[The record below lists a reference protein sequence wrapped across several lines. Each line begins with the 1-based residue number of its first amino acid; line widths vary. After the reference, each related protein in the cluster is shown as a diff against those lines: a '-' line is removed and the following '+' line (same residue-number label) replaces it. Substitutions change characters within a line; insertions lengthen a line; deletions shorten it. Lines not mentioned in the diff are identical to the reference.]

1 MPQQISLAARY
12 DQTIDFLY
20 SRLPMFERVGPI
32 AFKKDLT
39 NILALCEILGQPQK
53 KFKSI
58 HIAGTNGKGS
68 VSHMLSSVLIE
79 AGYKTGLYIS
89 PHYKDYRERIR
100 VNGHYI
106 SKKQVVSFVD
116 QIAPHIDAIRPS
128 FFEITVAMAFDHFA
142 NQKIDIAVVE
152 TGLGGRLDSTNIL
165 SPILSIITNISYDH
179 QNMLGNALT
188 DIAFEKAGIIKAGVP
203 VLIGEY
209 QQKVFSVFKNAAVK
223 RNSDLRVAS
232 RLGKVMTQATTNRYV
247 YKPLDGKYLK
257 LDMPYHGA
265 YQTKNI
271 LTVIQATQ
279 LLHRQGMCIISQSD
293 LKRGLKNV
301 DTHAP
306 LVGRW
311 QSLCDAPKI
320 IADAGHNVDGIRAAI
335 NELRMIRARQIHI
348 IFGTVKDKDVL
359 PVLQLLPK
367 SAQYYFVKAD
377 IPRAMDDQELY
388 EKALG
393 LGLKGQACGTV
404 KKGFQKAKSLAGIN
418 DLILVTGSIFVVA
431 EVL

>member
-1 MPQQISLAARY
+1 
-12 DQTIDFLY
+12 
-20 SRLPMFERVGPI
+20 
-32 AFKKDLT
+32 
-39 NILALCEILGQPQK
+39 
-53 KFKSI
+53 
-58 HIAGTNGKGS
+58 
-68 VSHMLSSVLIE
+68 
-79 AGYKTGLYIS
+79 
-89 PHYKDYRERIR
+89 
-100 VNGHYI
+100 
-106 SKKQVVSFVD
+106 
-116 QIAPHIDAIRPS
+116 
-128 FFEITVAMAFDHFA
+128 
-142 NQKIDIAVVE
+142 
-152 TGLGGRLDSTNIL
+152 
-165 SPILSIITNISYDH
+165 
-179 QNMLGNALT
+179 
-188 DIAFEKAGIIKAGVP
+188 
-203 VLIGEY
+203 
-209 QQKVFSVFKNAAVK
+209 
-223 RNSDLRVAS
+223 
-232 RLGKVMTQATTNRYV
+232 
-247 YKPLDGKYLK
+247 
-257 LDMPYHGA
+257 
-265 YQTKNI
+265 
-271 LTVIQATQ
+271 
-279 LLHRQGMCIISQSD
+279 MCIISQSD

-335 NELRMIRARQIHI
+335 NELRKIRARQIHI